1 MVTYVPLV
9 TSVTVLDG
17 DCLTNCV
24 LEVRTAVK
32 LRLSNPFVSRARP
45 GSRRRRTSSAVIC
58 AVAPALLVGGVIAGD
73 GYSSRS
79 DIGLA
84 ADAGVTDVDIEPL
97 ASMVAWTIERTISM
111 YALDHPES
119 DDPALAAEVVDTG
132 RRAVLVSRAAL
143 ARTAHPEAAPGV
155 LDEAT
160 ELPTF
165 GDVLEPW
172 GTPDDGAVA
181 LVVDGTPLEVHGA
194 PITTDVEPGA
204 RVHLVDPSTAELLV
218 VAGAAWAAG
227 GSVVLSL
234 GTDEDVLEHRAA
246 IERVDARIG

>member
-1 MVTYVPLV
+1 MTPTTPRPQDLLPALERDDATTPRITCYDDLAGPTRGERVEL
-9 TSVTVLDG
+9 SGRVLARWAAKAGNALQEELDVARG
-17 DCLTNCV
+17 DVVGIV
-24 LEVRTAVK
+24 LEPHWRATHWLLGAWRVGACVRV
-32 LRLSNPFVSRARP
+32 
-45 GSRRRRTSSAVIC
+45 
-58 AVAPALLVGGVIAGD
+58 GD
-73 GYSSRS
+73 GAS
-79 DIGLA
+79 GPETTVV
-84 ADAGVTDVDIEPL
+84 VT
-97 ASMVAWTIERTISM
+97 
-111 YALDHPES
+111 